1 MDNLIKIAPL
11 LFVSTLFSLN
21 SYAEEIVGELTYV
34 EHRNT
39 HVRFNVQTKR
49 DGSRSF
55 IISSP
60 RDTAKLNRGAN
71 MDLNDALLILNEHN
85 SNKDNTSI
93 VVYTDESRFDVNQGS
108 NYITGLGYKK
118 K

>member
-1 MDNLIKIAPL
+1 MNQLNKIIPL

-21 SYAEEIVGELTYV
+21 SYAEEVVGKLTFV

-39 HVRFNVQTKR
+39 HVRFNVETKR
-49 DGSRSF
+49 GDIRSF

-85 SNKDNTSI
+85 SNKDSTSLI
-93 VVYTDESRFDVNQGS
+93 VYTDETRLDVNQGS
-108 NYITGLGYKK
+108 YYITGLGYKTK
-118 K
+118 